1 MDHDDLPV
9 GRVLSRREV
18 VALLGASGAALLAG
32 CRPGSL
38 GADSA
43 AAATTAGS
51 GAASGAR
58 LCVVRP
64 EQTEGPY
71 FVDERLDRADIRADP
86 GTGVVKE
93 GAPLALTLVVQ
104 RLDDAGRCTPIPGA
118 RVDLWQCDAA
128 GVYSDVV
135 DPSFDT
141 RGQRYLRGHQLTDA
155 TGTARFTTIYPGWYR
170 GRTVHLHFKVR
181 TEPTAARGHEFT
193 SQLYFDDALTDR
205 VFTRAPYAARGP
217 RSTRNPQDGIYRR
230 GGDQLLLDAQERG
243 DGYAASFELGMR
255 MG

>member
-1 MDHDDLPV
+1 V
-9 GRVLSRREV
+9 
-18 VALLGASGAALLAG
+18 
-32 CRPGSL
+32 
-38 GADSA
+38 
-43 AAATTAGS
+43 AATTGTT

-86 GTGVVKE
+86 GTGTVQE
-93 GAPLALTLVVQ
+93 GAPLALALVVQ
-104 RLDDAGRCTPIPGA
+104 RLDDAGRCSPIPGA
-118 RVDLWQCDAA
+118 RVDLWQGDAA

-155 TGTARFTTIYPGWYR
+155 TGTVRFTTIYPGWYR
-170 GRTVHLHFKVR
+170 GRTVHLHFEVR

-205 VFTRAPYAARGP
+205 VFAGTPYAARGP
-217 RSTRNPQDGIYRR
+217 RSTRNAQDRIYHG
-230 GGDQLLLDAQERG
+230 GGDQLLLAAQPRG

>member
-1 MDHDDLPV
+1 MAMDHDDDRPI
-9 GRVLSRREV
+9 GRVLSRREA

-38 GADSA
+38 GAD
-43 AAATTAGS
+43 TAGADVVAG
-51 GAASGAR
+51 GAPQ
-58 LCVVRP
+58 CVVRP
-64 EQTEGPY
+64 EQMEGPY
-71 FVDERLDRADIRADP
+71 YVDGRLERADIRADP
-86 GTGVVKE
+86 GTGTPKE
-93 GAPLALTLVVQ
+93 GAPLALALVVQ
-104 RLDDAGRCTPIPGA
+104 QVDDAGRCTPLAGA

-141 RGQRYLRGHQLTDA
+141 RGQKYLRGHQLTDRA
-155 TGTARFTTIYPGWYR
+155 GTVRFTTIYPGWYR

-181 TEPTAARGHEFT
+181 TDPAASRGQEFT

-205 VFTRAPYAARGP
+205 VFARAPYAARGP
-217 RSTRNPQDGIYRR
+217 RSTRNDQDGIYRR
-230 GGDQLLLDAQERG
+230 GGDQLVLDVREEG
-243 DGYAASFELGMR
+243 DGYAARFALGMR